1 MNNKTFADFQKKISY
16 IYNNFIQ
23 SISCKSSSSS
33 SSSSSR
39 ETTLKELEQMKEP
52 AFEIIPL
59 KIPEE
64 DEELDEENY
73 TIEHY
78 EIEEEETDEEE
89 EEEETEET
97 EEEVKAVIVEK
108 PISLEDRI

>member
-1 MNNKTFADFQKKISY
+1 MKNNKTFADLRKKISY

-33 SSSSSR
+33 SR
-39 ETTLKELEQMKEP
+39 ETTLKKLEQMKEP

-59 KIPEE
+59 KIPDE

-73 TIEHY
+73 TTEHY
-78 EIEEEETDEEE
+78 EIEEETDEEE

>member
-23 SISCKSSSSS
+23 SISCKS

-73 TIEHY
+73 AIEHY